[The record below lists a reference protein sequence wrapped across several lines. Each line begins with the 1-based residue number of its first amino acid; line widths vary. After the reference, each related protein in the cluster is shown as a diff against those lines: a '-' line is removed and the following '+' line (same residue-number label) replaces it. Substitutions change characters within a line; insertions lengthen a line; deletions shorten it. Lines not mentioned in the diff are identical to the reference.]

1 MVMLL
6 LVPSNFSSRSFNSL
20 CDSGSGNSERSRE
33 CLCAVI
39 SLDHLAIRVH
49 RMLLVTLGMALLHA
63 LLETAE
69 NVDTVD
75 WVLA

>member
-1 MVMLL
+1 
-6 LVPSNFSSRSFNSL
+6 
-20 CDSGSGNSERSRE
+20 
-33 CLCAVI
+33 
-39 SLDHLAIRVH
+39 
-49 RMLLVTLGMALLHA
+49 MLLVTLGMALLHA